1 MGCIPLTEA
10 EIDRANRLFEMAEGW
25 SATVEAMDLI
35 RQRLRGFDLP
45 TCLVK
50 FAAVNTLY
58 AANVYA
64 AIRMAKHIHQVTPS
78 NTGSLGPEFVD
89 RLSELPAGDPDE
101 KVRRFTSFASKFAH
115 FFINPETFP
124 ILDSFVE
131 VSLKNHLGKGYSYK
145 PGERY
150 QKFFERVERLRV
162 CNGLENRPVSGHSM
176 VPLGRGPV
184 VGVVQDTGHAA
195 DQF

>member
-1 MGCIPLTEA
+1 MFMSMEDSEMGCIPLTEA

-58 AANVYA
+58 ATNVYA

-78 NTGSLGPEFVD
+78 NTDSLGRSSSIAYPN
-89 RLSELPAGDPDE
+89 SLPGIPTKKSGGLPPSPPSSRTSSLTPRVPDP
-101 KVRRFTSFASKFAH
+101 R
-115 FFINPETFP
+115 
-124 ILDSFVE
+124 
-131 VSLKNHLGKGYSYK
+131 
-145 PGERY
+145 
-150 QKFFERVERLRV
+150 
-162 CNGLENRPVSGHSM
+162 
-176 VPLGRGPV
+176 
-184 VGVVQDTGHAA
+184 
-195 DQF
+195 